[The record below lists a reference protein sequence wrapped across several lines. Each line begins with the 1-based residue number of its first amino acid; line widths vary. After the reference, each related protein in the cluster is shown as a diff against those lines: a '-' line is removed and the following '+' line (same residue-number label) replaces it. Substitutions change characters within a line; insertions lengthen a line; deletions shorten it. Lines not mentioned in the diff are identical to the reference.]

1 MARGKTTDR
10 INITTRQI
18 MALELRKSGF
28 SYRAIGER
36 CNVTHVQ
43 AYRDVQNELSRL
55 DGISLESAGELRLME
70 LERLDMAIKGLM
82 PFVEAGSAMHA
93 TALVKVIAERS
104 KLLGLYAPE
113 QFEHKVNE
121 VNELSDDERASR
133 IAAIL
138 ERGRQ
143 ERARQSPSDGRLQ

>member
-1 MARGKTTDR
+1 MTRGKTIDK
-10 INITTRQI
+10 INMVTRQI

-36 CNVTHVQ
+36 CNVTQTQ
-43 AYRDVQNELSRL
+43 AYNDVQKELNRL
-55 DGISLESAGELRLME
+55 DGISLESASELRLME

-93 TALVKVIAERS
+93 TALVKVIGERS

-113 QFEHKVNE
+113 QHEEKVTV

-133 IAAIL
+133 INSIL
-138 ERGRQ
+138 ERARIS
-143 ERARQSPSDGRLQ
+143 RDRQSPTTIQ

>member
-1 MARGKTTDR
+1 MTRGKTTDK
-10 INITTRQI
+10 INSITRQI

-36 CNVTHVQ
+36 CHVTHVQ
-43 AYRDVQNELSRL
+43 AYRDVQNELKRL
-55 DGISLESAGELRLME
+55 DDISLESAGELRLME

-82 PFVEAGSAMHA
+82 PFVEAGSAIHA

-113 QFEHKVNE
+113 QFEEKVT
-121 VNELSDDERASR
+121 VINELSDDERASR
-133 IAAIL
+133 INSIL
-138 ERGRQ
+138 ERARVIRDRQ
-143 ERARQSPSDGRLQ
+143 PPPTIQ